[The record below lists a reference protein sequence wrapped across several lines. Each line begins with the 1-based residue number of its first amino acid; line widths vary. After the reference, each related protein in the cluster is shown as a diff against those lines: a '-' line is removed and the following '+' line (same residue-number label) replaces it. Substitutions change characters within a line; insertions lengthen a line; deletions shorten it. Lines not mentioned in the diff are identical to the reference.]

1 MSVLF
6 WFYKKIPSFLNHNT
20 TVIFCLCFFRK
31 CICSTNLQFKVF
43 SCMSHPNDTIL
54 YVQSLKKMPYLLF
67 FLSCLGDQIMSHCE
81 VCHCEALVCNLHLRT
96 VLDSWMDP
104 VHWNKLLLLTL
115 PEKRKEYMHQ
125 SIPK

>member
-1 MSVLF
+1 
-6 WFYKKIPSFLNHNT
+6 
-20 TVIFCLCFFRK
+20 
-31 CICSTNLQFKVF
+31 
-43 SCMSHPNDTIL
+43 
-54 YVQSLKKMPYLLF
+54 
-67 FLSCLGDQIMSHCE
+67 
-81 VCHCEALVCNLHLRT
+81 VCNLHLRT